1 MRCLLPLGLRC
12 NSRWSSALTRRVGQ
26 MSKIVFQRHAPS
38 NDGLDVSA
46 QAVRHPAHKM
56 GNKIELPAAIL
67 QTVQRD
73 ADQTVVPEGHAAM
86 LRRPAGG
93 CRRHFSCSRSGWQ
106 RLANLSSDKNKS
118 CELKQL
124 VSAVH
129 TGDSLTHSM

>member
-1 MRCLLPLGLRC
+1 MP
-12 NSRWSSALTRRVGQ
+12 
-26 MSKIVFQRHAPS
+26 KILFQRHAPS

-67 QTVQRD
+67 QTVERD

-129 TGDSLTHSM
+129 TGDSLTQCDDGDLIVLLHHLVRCASATLCAPLLC